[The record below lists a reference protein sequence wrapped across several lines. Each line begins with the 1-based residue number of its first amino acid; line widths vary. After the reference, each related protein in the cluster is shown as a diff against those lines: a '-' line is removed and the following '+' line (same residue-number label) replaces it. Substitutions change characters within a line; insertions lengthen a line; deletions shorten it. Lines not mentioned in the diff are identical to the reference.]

1 MLLFVRHVLTD
12 NLFRKGRLRYEN
24 MREAVDEFNSA
35 LETKYKFL
43 GKGFQAMASIGEK
56 KKFKASI
63 QEVLYTAAH

>member
-1 MLLFVRHVLTD
+1 
-12 NLFRKGRLRYEN
+12 